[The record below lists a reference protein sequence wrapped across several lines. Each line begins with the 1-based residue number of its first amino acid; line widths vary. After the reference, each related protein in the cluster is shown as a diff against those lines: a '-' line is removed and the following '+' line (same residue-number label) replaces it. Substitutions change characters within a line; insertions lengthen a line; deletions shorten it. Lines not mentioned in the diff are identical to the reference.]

1 MKYQKNDGE
10 NLPLASYICGYNN
23 ITKWSFICSFVP
35 EKKTLVG
42 ERGCECKTFLKQP
55 ADFDYL
61 DDETTEVS
69 VFVVVYRTDCRAC
82 LLHQNAF
89 RILNIQI

>member
-1 MKYQKNDGE
+1 M
-10 NLPLASYICGYNN
+10 LLCAR
-23 ITKWSFICSFVP
+23 
-35 EKKTLVG
+35 EKDTLVG
-42 ERGCECKTFLKQP
+42 ERGCECETFLKQP
-55 ADFDYL
+55 AEFDYL
-61 DDETTEVS
+61 DDETTEVN